1 MRRVRLTRIPLLTER
16 KDATKRSQVFSTCL
30 QKFTTMGAGCTTCT
44 IFDDIDGRDRRNN
57 TESRNRLIRLP
68 DPTSSAPQS
77 VVGDDSDDSKHQM
90 EYGGYID
97 PSPVQKKSLS
107 ERRAMFEQNFNTKSN
122 KTSKS
127 HDEETKTNHKST
139 LAERRAMFESK
150 NKSTKNTKTRA
161 KSTPNTNTNKAKK
174 KWTVKG
180 IDDKSTNK
188 KKVVH
193 VTSSTQSKAE
203 DEEPSVSMSHKDR
216 MAMYEKDIADTAEKE
231 KQRIQKHK
239 DERGGYAGVEVCYI
253 HSINEHMRMMFVCIQ
268 VSAEQ
273 KERARKLLE
282 ERVEKQKKGGNT
294 AGDDV
299 GGIVLSGDV
308 TNDIVLNGDDGQA
321 ATKKPKK
328 RTMNELLRDA
338 TESDGTAIVSG
349 MNLIQSEYDHKEK
362 KDLSVLNMNN
372 NNMMTKLTDE
382 QKLKF
387 INSVAH
393 SVVDSKSDTM
403 ERVTMCNTGIEDK
416 MMIEFMKVLVENKD
430 KVRMNE
436 LWLESNRIGDD
447 GMKALCEL
455 IECNL
460 ECLRVIKLY
469 NNKRDVSTAVCNQMI
484 DSLDKNDKI
493 TKFTF
498 EFRLRHQ
505 KDKLEKILR
514 RNQELWRKSRLK
526 KK

>member
-1 MRRVRLTRIPLLTER
+1 M
-16 KDATKRSQVFSTCL
+16 K
-30 QKFTTMGAGCTTCT
+30 
-44 IFDDIDGRDRRNN
+44 
-57 TESRNRLIRLP
+57 
-68 DPTSSAPQS
+68 
-77 VVGDDSDDSKHQM
+77 
-90 EYGGYID
+90 
-97 PSPVQKKSLS
+97 
-107 ERRAMFEQNFNTKSN
+107 
-122 KTSKS
+122 
-127 HDEETKTNHKST
+127 
-139 LAERRAMFESK
+139 
-150 NKSTKNTKTRA
+150 
-161 KSTPNTNTNKAKK
+161 
-174 KWTVKG
+174 
-180 IDDKSTNK
+180 
-188 KKVVH
+188 
-193 VTSSTQSKAE
+193 
-203 DEEPSVSMSHKDR
+203 
-216 MAMYEKDIADTAEKE
+216 
-231 KQRIQKHK
+231 
-239 DERGGYAGVEVCYI
+239 
-253 HSINEHMRMMFVCIQ
+253 

-282 ERVEKQKKGGNT
+282 ERVEKQKKGGDM

-299 GGIVLSGDV
+299 GGIVLSGDL
-308 TNDIVLNGDDGQA
+308 TNDIALNGHESQT

-338 TESDGTAIVSG
+338 KESDGTAIVSG
-349 MNLIQSEYDHKEK
+349 MNLIQSEFDHKEK

-372 NNMMTKLTDE
+372 NNMITKLTDE

-387 INSVAH
+387 INLVAH

-416 MMIEFMKVLVENKD
+416 MMIEFMKVLVEKKD

-447 GMKALCEL
+447 GMKALCKL

-460 ECLRVIKLY
+460 ESLRVIKLY
-469 NNKRDVSTAVCNQMI
+469 NNKTDVSTAVCNQMI
-484 DSLDKNDKI
+484 ESLDKNDKI